1 MRKYVQLLAL
11 GLACVARPAF
21 AQSPAPAT
29 PQQFPGI
36 DVWRTLNPQPPSNI
50 QNQPGYTSAPS
61 STSSPNA
68 PAGHLVGGAT
78 VFPSVT
84 GAAFYDDNVFAAN
97 RNRQGSWGYLVR
109 PEIGFQLNN
118 TGNVA
123 INGGAYV
130 ERRWYDRFSSEDQTN
145 AAAAIGG
152 TNNIDKDTQLVGRVQ
167 YIHSHEERGSV
178 ESQFQQFVKPIEYN
192 QFDAAGALNKR
203 WDRRWMSLGAAATWL
218 SYSNASLNGT
228 TVLQNYRNGEIA
240 RIPLRLGYV
249 VAPLTSV
256 FVEGSYNT
264 RDFDVGLYSS
274 RGTRLVG
281 GMLFEPGPGA
291 RIKGEIFGGGMWQ
304 DYSGTAIGFRDVS
317 SWTYGASLG
326 FLLTPTVTATFEGR
340 REAREASLSGGL
352 LTNTVGDGV
361 SVIQTV
367 AAGRLDFLIRPDVVL
382 SGGASYLE
390 NEYLGSGSDNA
401 WSPLVGIK
409 WFVNQQLTLGADYR
423 GVVYDTGVIGSTG
436 YHRNVYLLSATARF

>member
-1 MRKYVQLLAL
+1 MRGCVRLLAI
-11 GLACVARPAF
+11 GFACAAGPTL
-21 AQSPAPAT
+21 AQSPPPAT

-36 DVWRTLNPQPPSNI
+36 DVWRTLNPQPPSNV
-50 QNQPGYTSAPS
+50 QNQPGYTSAPP
-61 STSSPNA
+61 STTNQNA
-68 PAGHLVGGAT
+68 PTGHAVGNAT

-97 RNRQGSWGYLVR
+97 RNRQGSWGYIVR

-118 TGNVA
+118 TGTA
-123 INGGAYV
+123 SINGGAYV
-130 ERRWYDRFSSEDQTN
+130 EQRWYDRFSSESQTN

-152 TNNIDKDTQLVGRVQ
+152 TNNIDKDTQVVGRVQ
-167 YIHSHEERGSV
+167 YIHAHEDRGSV
-178 ESQFQQFVKPIEYN
+178 ESQFQQFTNPIEYN
-192 QFDAAGALNKR
+192 QFDAAGAINKR
-203 WDRRWMSLGAAATWL
+203 HDRWWMSLGAAATWL
-218 SYSNASLNGT
+218 DYSNATLAGV
-228 TVLQNYRNGEIA
+228 TVLQNYRNGDII
-240 RIPLRLGYV
+240 RVPLRVGYV

-274 RGTRLVG
+274 HGSRLVA

-291 RIKGEIFGGGMWQ
+291 RVKGEIFAGGMWQ

-326 FLLTPTVTATFEGR
+326 FLLTPTLTATLEGR
-340 REAREASLSGGL
+340 REAREASLSGGAL
-352 LTNTVGDGV
+352 VSTVGDGV

-367 AAGRLDFLIRPDVVL
+367 AAGRLDYLIRSDVVV

-390 NEYLGSGSDNA
+390 NEYLGAGNDHA

-409 WFVNQQLTLGADYR
+409 WFVNQWLTLGADYR
-423 GVVYDTGVIGSTG
+423 GVVYDTGVIGSAG